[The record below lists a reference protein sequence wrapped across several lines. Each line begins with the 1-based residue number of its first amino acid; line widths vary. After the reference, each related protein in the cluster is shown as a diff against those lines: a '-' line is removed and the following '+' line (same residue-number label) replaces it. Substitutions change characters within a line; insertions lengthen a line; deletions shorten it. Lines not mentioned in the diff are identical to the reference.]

1 MCTKFLSISVEFSAH
16 SFQIKFSP
24 KYVKKKPGN
33 NVIHM
38 LLNSLSQV
46 PALELV
52 DFFYFIIDFIE
63 TNYLKDVFFLY
74 NVIQCH
80 H

>member
-24 KYVKKKPGN
+24 KCVKKTGN

-52 DFFYFIIDFIE
+52 DFFYFIIDFIA
-63 TNYLKDVFFLY
+63 TNYLKDVFFY
-74 NVIQCH
+74 TM
-80 H
+80 